1 MVWTEHHDI
10 LFLREILHI
19 QPWVHRHGSV
29 ERGQS
34 WDEIAA
40 VLNSLEEPYFKV
52 TSRSVR
58 DRYALLVKK
67 YKAKWSK
74 EDKASGISP
83 DLTEIDEA
91 LLDLIER
98 FNESDASRNK
108 EAAEK
113 KSKTEDDLIKAQ
125 EIRNTSLETFGES
138 RKRKEEIGEGSQKRS
153 RSSSKDTLS
162 YIKEKSEREFSLRQ
176 DELKLKEK
184 ELALQAQQA
193 QLSQQTQQAQLL
205 MLRQQ
210 SVAMIE
216 MLKTMHS
223 NK

>member
-1 MVWTEHHDI
+1 MVWTEYHDI

-34 WDEIAA
+34 WDGIAA
-40 VLNSLEEPYFKV
+40 ILNSLEEPYFKV

-58 DRYALLVKK
+58 DRYALLVKN

-83 DLTEIDEA
+83 DSTEIDEA

-113 KSKTEDDLIKAQ
+113 D
-125 EIRNTSLETFGES
+125 
-138 RKRKEEIGEGSQKRS
+138 
-153 RSSSKDTLS
+153 
-162 YIKEKSEREFSLRQ
+162 
-176 DELKLKEK
+176 
-184 ELALQAQQA
+184 
-193 QLSQQTQQAQLL
+193 
-205 MLRQQ
+205 
-210 SVAMIE
+210 
-216 MLKTMHS
+216 
-223 NK
+223 